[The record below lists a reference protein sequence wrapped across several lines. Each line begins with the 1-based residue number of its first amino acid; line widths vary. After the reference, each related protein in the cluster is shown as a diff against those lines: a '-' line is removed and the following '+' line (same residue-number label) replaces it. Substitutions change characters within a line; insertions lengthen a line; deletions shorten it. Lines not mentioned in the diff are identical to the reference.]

1 VIVSVAPS
9 PSLDRTLLVE
19 DVTVGAIHRPHDV
32 RAVAGG
38 KGLNVAR
45 AAHALGNDVV
55 AIAILGGPTG
65 GVVRSL
71 LDREGVLANIV
82 PGSGN
87 TRTCTSIASTTDQ
100 KLTEF
105 YEMATTVTERE
116 WRELEQRVD
125 DECDR
130 RPRWL
135 TISGSMPPGAPTDAV
150 GRLTALAHSRG
161 VRVAVDTHGPALT
174 GALDEHADIIKVN
187 VHEAAAVLGFGPD
200 QLPSPQHAAQLLHD
214 RREHGWLTVVTA
226 GTDGAWAIADG
237 PMFHVAAGAHGAFPV
252 GSGDCFMAGL
262 VSGLKESS
270 DNVAYSLALATA
282 AASANAQLPGA
293 ALFEPAIA
301 REAATR
307 VEVREL

>member
-1 VIVSVAPS
+1 MIVSVAPS

-19 DVTVGAIHRPHDV
+19 QVTPGAIHRPHT
-32 RAVAGG
+32 AISVAGG

-45 AAHALGNDVV
+45 AAHALGNTVV

-71 LDREGVLANIV
+71 LDREGVIANIV

-87 TRTCTSIASTTDQ
+87 TRTCTSIAATADHS
-100 KLTEF
+100 LTEF
-105 YEMATTVTERE
+105 YEPATTVTERE

-130 RPRWL
+130 RPQWL
-135 TISGSMPPGAPTDAV
+135 TISGSMPPGAPLDAV

-161 VRVAVDTHGPALT
+161 VRVAVDTHGPALA

-187 VHEAAAVLGFGPD
+187 VHEAAAVLGLTSD
-200 QLPSPQHAAQLLHD
+200 QIDDPAAAAQLLHD

-226 GTDGAWAIADG
+226 GGLGAWAIADG
-237 PMFHVAAGAHGAFPV
+237 PMYHAAPGDHGAFPV
-252 GSGDCFMAGL
+252 GSGDSFLAGL
-262 VSGLKESS
+262 VTGLKESS
-270 DNVAYSLALATA
+270 DNVAFSLALATA
-282 AASANAQLPGA
+282 AASANAQVPGVA
-293 ALFEPAIA
+293 VFDAVNA
-301 REAATR
+301 RDLSAH